1 MRSLIETKRAEM
13 PLWTNP
19 FPFMRRLTEE
29 MDRVFGME
37 PRFFGQ
43 AGTETAWSPAIEV
56 FERDKKFYVR
66 AELPG
71 LAKEDVKV
79 TIVHDGLTI
88 EGERKEEKEEK
99 KEGFYRTER
108 SYGSF
113 YRQIALPE
121 HVKAEEAK
129 ATFKNGVLEIE
140 IPAIPMP
147 EVKARALEIQG

>member
-1 MRSLIETKRAEM
+1 MRSLIETKRAAV

-37 PRFFGQ
+37 PKFFGQ
-43 AGTETAWSPAIEV
+43 AGAETAWAPAIEV
-56 FERDKKFYVR
+56 FERDKKFVVR

-79 TIVHDGLTI
+79 TIVHDGLT
-88 EGERKEEKEEK
+88 
-99 KEGFYRTER
+99 

-140 IPAIPMP
+140 MPAIPMP